1 MPGNEKIGE
10 DAMLSGTH
18 RYFLQE
24 RVIYGKPA
32 AAAVAEE
39 AAALGARRVFL
50 TTTRSLAGE
59 DGLAAAVAQALGER
73 HAGTYG
79 AIGAH
84 SPRDAVIAGA
94 GLARAAR
101 AARADLLVA
110 IGGGSVIDATKVMLL
125 CLWHGLDDVDALDA
139 HRGARGVD
147 PSRRP
152 PGLEGA
158 IRMLAVP
165 TTYSAA
171 EFTYIAGVSDT
182 RRRVKELYG
191 HPLFTPQAVVLDP
204 AATLRTPAELL
215 LSTGMKAVD
224 HAVERLSMLET
235 NPYSDATA
243 AEALRLLTAAL
254 PAIRR
259 EPQALEPR
267 LQGQLGMWLSI
278 TGAASGVGT
287 AASHAIGHTLGGSYG
302 IPHGITSCLT
312 LPAVL
317 RWNSPVNAGRQAQVS
332 ALMGAPGRPAAALV
346 AELVASLGLPGR
358 LRDVGIRREDLRP
371 IAEHTMHDPPVRAN
385 PRPITR
391 PEDILEILEFA
402 W

>member
-1 MPGNEKIGE
+1 
-10 DAMLSGTH
+10 MLTGTH

-39 AAALGARRVFL
+39 VAALGARRVFL
-50 TTTRSLAGE
+50 TTTRSLGGE
-59 DGLAAAVAQALGER
+59 DGLAAAIARGLGER

-79 AIGAH
+79 AIAAH
-84 SPRDAVIAGA
+84 SPRDAVVEG
-94 GLARAAR
+94 AAR
-101 AARADLLVA
+101 AREAGADLLVA
-110 IGGGSVIDATKVMLL
+110 VGGGSVIDATKVMLL
-125 CLWHGLDDVDALDA
+125 CLWHGITDIDALDA

-152 PGLEGA
+152 PGLDRA
-158 IRMLAVP
+158 IRMIAVP

-204 AATLRTPAELL
+204 AATLKTPPQLL

-243 AEALRLLTAAL
+243 AEALRLLTQAL
-254 PAIRR
+254 PAIKRAP
-259 EPQALEPR
+259 EALEPR

-317 RWNSPVNAGRQAQVS
+317 RWNRPVNAERQRRVS
-332 ALMGAPGRPAAALV
+332 ALMGAPDEEAAALV
-346 AELVASLGLPGR
+346 ARLVQSLGLPGR

-371 IAEHTMHDPPVRAN
+371 IAEHTMHDPPVKAN
-385 PRPITR
+385 PRPIKA
-391 PEDILEILEFA
+391 PEDILEILELA